1 MAPRAHRGVGVS
13 ELLVLRWGRAE
24 YERAPLTGLP
34 DGVRVVDADGDDAPL
49 EEADVLVVPSV
60 RPVTAG
66 VVPRLRRCR
75 LVLTTTSGF
84 DHVDVAAVRA
94 AGIRCERLPMA
105 RRDAVVETALGMM
118 LSLNRRFGPIQ
129 VGAASGRWERDRLPA
144 YGARV
149 LGTVGVVGVGVIGAR
164 MVEILRAMGATV
176 LRCDPVL
183 PDGVSLDEVIARADI
198 VTLHCE
204 LTEASR
210 GMFDAGVIAR
220 MRPGSILVNTARGKV
235 VDAAAAVAA
244 VRAGHLGG
252 FGCDVYPTEPADLS
266 GFLDP
271 RVIVLPHAA
280 GWHPDLDARIAD
292 GIRGAVKWIIEGS
305 DPRSDP
311 FRTDERR

>member
-1 MAPRAHRGVGVS
+1 MGVT
-13 ELLVLRWGRAE
+13 ELIVLRWGRAE
-24 YERAPLTGLP
+24 YERAALTGLP

-60 RPVTAG
+60 RPVTAA
-66 VVPRLRRCR
+66 VVERLRQCR

-105 RRDAVVETALGMM
+105 RRDAVVETALGMI
-118 LSLNRRFGPIQ
+118 LSLNRRFGSIQ

-144 YGARV
+144 YGARL

-164 MVEILRAMGATV
+164 MVDLLTVLGATV
-176 LRCDPVL
+176 FRCDPVL
-183 PDGVSLDEVIARADI
+183 ADGESLDEVIARADV

-204 LTEASR
+204 LTETSR

-252 FGCDVYPTEPADLS
+252 FGCDVFPCEPADLS
-266 GFLDP
+266 GFVDP

-280 GWHPDLDARIAD
+280 GWHPGLDARIAD
-292 GIRGAVKWIIEGS
+292 GVRDAVQHILDGS
-305 DPRSDP
+305 DPAPTRFSP
-311 FRTDERR
+311 YSAPRGTP

>member
-1 MAPRAHRGVGVS
+1 M
-13 ELLVLRWGRAE
+13 LVLRWGRAE

-34 DGVRVVDADGDDAPL
+34 DGVRVLDHDGDDAPL

-60 RPVTAG
+60 RRVTAAA
-66 VVPRLRRCR
+66 VARLRRCK

-84 DHVDVAAVRA
+84 DHVDVVAVRG
-94 AGIRCERLPMA
+94 AGIQCERLPMA

-129 VGAASGRWERDRLPA
+129 AGAASGRWERDRLPV
-144 YGARV
+144 YGARLLAV
-149 LGTVGVVGVGVIGAR
+149 VGVVGVGVIGSR
-164 MVEILRAMGATV
+164 MVEVLSALGATV

-183 PDGVSLDEVIARADI
+183 ADGVTLDEVVARADVI
-198 VTLHCE
+198 TLHCE
-204 LTEASR
+204 LTDSSR
-210 GMFDAGVIAR
+210 GMFNAATIAR
-220 MRPGSILVNTARGKV
+220 MRPGAILVNTARGKI

-244 VRAGHLGG
+244 VRAGHLSG

-266 GFLDP
+266 SYLDP

-292 GIRGAVKWIIEGS
+292 GIRSAVKWIREGS
-305 DPRSDP
+305 DPQSDP
-311 FRTDERR
+311 FQTDKRR